1 MPMNI
6 LSPNFIILEDH
17 PLVLSGIRQEL
28 ADHFPEGRLIYSGSS
43 LEDAI
48 EAHKLRP
55 VDCAVVDLDL
65 GDNRSPAHIVTALVE
80 NSIPTLVVSVLTR
93 PKTVQTAMSCGALGF
108 VSKNSD
114 EAVLI
119 KAIRSVLEGD
129 SYMSPELAGALS
141 SPLAINLKLS
151 TQESRALILYASGLT
166 LEKVAAQMGLAS
178 STVKEYLDRVRDKY
192 SAVGIQARTKT
203 ELYKQAV
210 EDGLI
215 R

>member
-1 MPMNI
+1 MNI
-6 LSPNFIILEDH
+6 QAPNFIVLEDH
-17 PLVLSGIRQEL
+17 PLVLAGIRQEL
-28 ADHFPEGRLIYSGSS
+28 ADHFPEARLIYSGSS
-43 LEDAI
+43 LDDAI

-55 VDCAVVDLDL
+55 VDCAIVDLDL
-65 GDNRSPAHIVTALVE
+65 GDNRSPADLVSALVE
-80 NSIPTLVVSVLTR
+80 KSIPTLVVSVLTR
-93 PKTVQTAMSCGALGF
+93 PKTVQTAMSCGALGY

-114 EAVLI
+114 EAVLVE
-119 KAIRSVLEGD
+119 AIRSVLKGE
-129 SYMSPELAGALS
+129 SFMSPELAGALS
-141 SPLAINLKLS
+141 SPVAVNLRLS
-151 TQESRALILYASGLT
+151 SQEKKALTLYASGLT
-166 LEKVAAQMGLAS
+166 LEKVAAAMGLAP